1 MSEPAR
7 NDPPKDIKSIWLDI
21 TNVCDRG
28 KFKVYLSINGKEY
41 REFFHCY
48 PNQSDGI
55 VSQGHN
61 LTWIF
66 DAGFQEAVRMLKS
79 KDADK
84 YEDSMLGYAASPEE
98 WGLWLEAQRKKE

>member
-7 NDPPKDIKSIWLDI
+7 NDPPKNIKSIWLDI

-28 KFKVYLSINGKEY
+28 KFKVYLSVNGKEY

-61 LTWIF
+61 LKWIF
-66 DAGFQEAVRMLKS
+66 EAGFQEAVRLLRKTG
-79 KDADK
+79 
-84 YEDSMLGYAASPEE
+84 YEDMEDAADCLENLRSLEE
-98 WGLWLEAQRKKE
+98 QRSKE